1 MKKILRWVVFVPFGA
16 ILVLFLVANRQPI
29 ALSLDPF
36 STQAPAFATPSLPL
50 WLWLAFSLFSGF
62 FLGAA
67 YQSATDAEALE
78 MFGLCSKLEGIIPA
92 LEPAHALARAIDK
105 AASLGRDKIVL
116 VNLCGRGD
124 KDIFA
129 VMPHFGGAT

>member
-16 ILVLFLVANRQPI
+16 ILVLFLVANRQPV

-67 YQSATDAEALE
+67 GMWMSGRELR
-78 MFGLCSKLEGIIPA
+78 LR
-92 LEPAHALARAIDK
+92 ARADRLELK
-105 AASLGRDKIVL
+105 ALKRASASESAAKPASPAPAPPSPPQTSPL
-116 VNLCGRGD
+116 
-124 KDIFA
+124 A
-129 VMPHFGGAT
+129 QTS